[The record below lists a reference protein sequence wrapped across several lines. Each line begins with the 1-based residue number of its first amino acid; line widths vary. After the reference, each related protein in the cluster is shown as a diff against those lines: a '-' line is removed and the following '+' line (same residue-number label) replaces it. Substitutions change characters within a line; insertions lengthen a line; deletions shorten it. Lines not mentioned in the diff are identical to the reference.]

1 LVLFEENNWRRKP
14 NLPLFRAE
22 NSVMVPLL
30 VVATSG
36 SVLGGGKGGDGGER
50 VKRNALSMR
59 MI

>member
-1 LVLFEENNWRRKP
+1 
-14 NLPLFRAE
+14 
-22 NSVMVPLL
+22 MVPLL